1 MPSCTAG
8 EDSPMP
14 CSVLYFHLSL
24 PVCRS
29 TARRWPD
36 WHPTN
41 TTPLAMAAD
50 DSIESPASN
59 VQSSLS
65 CAGTV
70 AVVTPVR
77 AGLPRNCG
85 HSSED
90 WARATAAVRRIG
102 SIDPGTIITTRP
114 RVFARKLFRRYTVL
128 FPMSMIQFTQNYDDL
143 STDRGYQFKFY
154 CDRCHNGYLSSFQ
167 TSAIGLA
174 GGLLRSA
181 SSLFGGVLGSASDSA
196 YEVQRA
202 VGGKAH
208 DSALKAA
215 VEEIKPQFHQCG
227 RCGKWICPQV
237 CFNAKRGLCI
247 DCAPDVE
254 NEMAAAQAQA
264 TRD

>member
-1 MPSCTAG
+1 
-8 EDSPMP
+8 
-14 CSVLYFHLSL
+14 
-24 PVCRS
+24 
-29 TARRWPD
+29 
-36 WHPTN
+36 
-41 TTPLAMAAD
+41 
-50 DSIESPASN
+50 
-59 VQSSLS
+59 
-65 CAGTV
+65 
-70 AVVTPVR
+70 
-77 AGLPRNCG
+77 
-85 HSSED
+85 
-90 WARATAAVRRIG
+90 
-102 SIDPGTIITTRP
+102 
-114 RVFARKLFRRYTVL
+114 
-128 FPMSMIQFTQNYDDL
+128 MSMIQFTQNYDDL

-167 TSAIGLA
+167 TSTIGLA

-208 DSALKAA
+208 DSALKTA

-264 TRD
+264 TRDQIWQKASEADLTSHIDIKKEVVAYCPECGAKAQGSKFCPECGAKLQAKNACTKCGREAEAGT